1 VREQDTG
8 EFTFF
13 KKVAPVNSVFGRRV
27 VARSRI
33 PHAHTYVSIAVY
45 FALRPEERISR
56 SAPKKEIRRHVW
68 FHPRFA
74 FSSTTSVREGTH
86 VSRHLSFFAASV
98 ASFALFV
105 VPAVQGEAYTQAA
118 SSFNHTCAIYGSGGL
133 HCWGANTY
141 GQLGDGTTTNSA
153 IPVVV
158 PSLTGVTSVSA
169 GRVHTCALAQGVV
182 RCWGDGSDGQLGN
195 GTTNSSPIPV
205 PVVGLTT
212 VTNQAVAL
220 AVGAD
225 FSCAQMQNVLSGLS
239 TVRCWG
245 GNSVGQVGNGT
256 TSPQVFVPATVS
268 GLTGVTHLTAG
279 SYFACAVTGGTVRC
293 WGSGISGQFG
303 IGTTVLSSDVP
314 AAAATGITNA
324 TIVTAG
330 GSHVCAAN
338 SNTGDAWC
346 WGDRSFGQV
355 GDGVISST
363 VRTSPY
369 YFGASFRPTKIYA
382 ANAGNCAVVSGQAF
396 CWGLNN
402 QGQLGNAGQPTG
414 NSGSPLPV
422 TGQNSGVATMAA
434 GLNHACA
441 ISAAGAMSCWGDNAL
456 GQRGS
461 APFGA
466 GTPVYTPIGVVKCS
480 LDLDGDGVVLA
491 TTDAVLMARAALG
504 YSGPALTTNAL
515 AASAP
520 RRTSTDLR
528 DYLSTSCG
536 FALIALPMQ

>member
-1 VREQDTG
+1 M
-8 EFTFF
+8 
-13 KKVAPVNSVFGRRV
+13 
-27 VARSRI
+27 
-33 PHAHTYVSIAVY
+33 
-45 FALRPEERISR
+45 LRP
-56 SAPKKEIRRHVW
+56 
-68 FHPRFA
+68 
-74 FSSTTSVREGTH
+74 SSF
-86 VSRHLSFFAASV
+86 LAASFV
-98 ASFALFV
+98 CLALLLT
-105 VPAVQGEAYTQAA
+105 PAVRGETYTQAA

-133 HCWGANTY
+133 HCWGDNTY

-158 PSLTGVTSVSA
+158 PGLTGVTSVSA
-169 GRVHTCALAQGVV
+169 GRTHTCALTQGAVK
-182 RCWGDGSDGQLGN
+182 CWGDGADGKLGN
-195 GTTNSSPIPV
+195 GTTNSSPTPV
-205 PVVGLTT
+205 SVVGLST
-212 VTNQAVAL
+212 VSNQVVAL

-225 FSCAQMQNVLSGLS
+225 FSCAQMQNILSGVS

-256 TSPQVFVPATVS
+256 TSPQVFAPATVS

-303 IGTTVLSSDVP
+303 NGTTVLSSNVP

-324 TIVTAG
+324 TMVTAG
-330 GSHVCAAN
+330 GSHVCVAN
-338 SNTGDAWC
+338 GTTGDAWC
-346 WGDRSFGQV
+346 WGDRGFGQV

-369 YFGASFRPTKIYA
+369 YFGASFRPTRIYA

-402 QGQLGNAGQPTG
+402 QGQLGNVGQPTG
-414 NSGSPLPV
+414 NSGLPLPV
-422 TGQNSGVATMAA
+422 TGQTSGVATMAV
-434 GLNHACA
+434 GLNHACT
-441 ISAAGAMSCWGDNAL
+441 ISTTGALSCWGDNAL

-466 GTPVYTPIGVVKCS
+466 GNPLFAPISAVICS
-480 LDLDGDGVVLA
+480 LDLDGDGQVLA
-491 TTDAVLMARAALG
+491 TTDAVLLARSAMG
-504 YSGPALTTNAL
+504 YSGAALTANAL

-520 RRTSTDLR
+520 RRTPTDLR
-528 DYLSTSCG
+528 SYLSASCG
-536 FALIALPMQ
+536 IEP